1 MDTPAIILSVRIL
14 YSQKSKIHKKYGLAK
29 HNLSNNKASVSIGF
43 KWVKH
48 NYS

>member
-1 MDTPAIILSVRIL
+1 MDTPAIILSIRIL
-14 YSQKSKIHKKYGLAK
+14 YSQKKNHKKYGLAK